1 MNIGPLVRFVIPVN
15 LELPAH
21 KVSLLVQTELGGVDL
36 PVEKGDLF
44 LDPFRNERHQVLTKV
59 KRFISCIIDL
69 AIAKFDS
76 VTLKTAL
83 LFHRSVA
90 AGGWDD
96 TAMQMKLVDLL
107 DITDIRA
114 LIAKDIKSLEA
125 LEYTEQHNMEAYCRK
140 PPPWGRKVLDFL
152 KSLPKLRVSISMV
165 GKPVSC
171 PQ

>member
-1 MNIGPLVRFVIPVN
+1 MNVGPLVRFVIPVN

-36 PVEKGDLF
+36 PVEKGDPL
-44 LDPFRNERHQVLTKV
+44 LDPFKNERNQVLTKI
-59 KRFISCIIDL
+59 KRFTCCIIDL

-90 AGGWDD
+90 GGGWDD
-96 TAMQMKLVDLL
+96 TAMQMKLVGLL
-107 DITDIRA
+107 NIKDVRA
-114 LIAKDIKSLEA
+114 LIAKNIKSLEA
-125 LEYTEQHNMEAYCRK
+125 LEYIEQHNIEAYCRK

-152 KSLPKLRVSISMV
+152 RSLPKLRVSIGMV

-171 PQ
+171 LY